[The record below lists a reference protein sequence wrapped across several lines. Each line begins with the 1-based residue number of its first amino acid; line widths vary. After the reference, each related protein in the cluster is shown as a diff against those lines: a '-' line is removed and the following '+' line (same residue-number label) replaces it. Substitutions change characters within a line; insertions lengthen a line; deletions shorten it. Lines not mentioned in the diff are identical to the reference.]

1 MQLCAG
7 QRVGSMKLIAMINSR
22 TRPNDPYWEKS
33 FEAEEYEKA
42 YLALKNS
49 LAEDDQLLSV
59 RRE

>member
-1 MQLCAG
+1 
-7 QRVGSMKLIAMINSR
+7 MKLIAMINSR